1 MTSERKRAANRRN
14 AKRSTGPRS
23 AAGKAKSRNNA
34 LRHGLARKHTR
45 LIGQIGE
52 IDQLALAFAGSDPS
66 PEMLYYA
73 RAAAEAELDVM
84 RVRTVRADFISQ
96 KAADPA
102 TFAPQRL
109 LPDSRIDKLR
119 KVVES
124 GPDEIFHDSRAA
136 LANTLRIA
144 IEYNDYQRNRPLP
157 NDEDKPAVAFSRHYR
172 EISRFDRYEQRAL
185 SRRKRALRTLIQLHL
200 EGGDSRR
207 KGDG

>member
-23 AAGKAKSRNNA
+23 AAGKANSRNNA

-66 PEMLYYA
+66 LEMLYYA
-73 RAAAEAELDVM
+73 RAAAEAELDVL
-84 RVRTVRADFISQ
+84 RIRTVRADFISQ

-109 LPDSRIDKLR
+109 LPDNRIDKLR

-144 IEYNDYQRNRPLP
+144 MEYNEYQLNRPSP
-157 NDEDKPAVAFSRHYR
+157 NDEDKPAVAFGRHYR
-172 EISRFDRYEQRAL
+172 EISRYDRYEQRAL
-185 SRRKRALRTLIQLHL
+185 SRRRKALRALVQMRKW
-200 EGGDSRR
+200 GGANYS
-207 KGDG
+207 